1 MIFEFHQL
9 FMHRNTIKYAR
20 NRYVMMHVYMSTIIN
35 IELWQLQ
42 NTFKCWQSTPRMF
55 LRMWYRVTTSLKA
68 LKAIYTLPEEHVRE
82 FLASYRL
89 FDQEHVTGK
98 NKEAENTVNYYKASG
113 AMVQFDKTY
122 TYYKQF
128 LHLEKSPP

>member
-1 MIFEFHQL
+1 M
-9 FMHRNTIKYAR
+9 
-20 NRYVMMHVYMSTIIN
+20 
-35 IELWQLQ
+35 
-42 NTFKCWQSTPRMF
+42 
-55 LRMWYRVTTSLKA
+55 
-68 LKAIYTLPEEHVRE
+68 RE

>member
-1 MIFEFHQL
+1 MICEFKQF
-9 FMHRNTIKYAR
+9 FMHQKTIRYAR
-20 NRYVMMHVYMSTIIN
+20 NWYVMMYVYIYIYKHGTCDSFKRK
-35 IELWQLQ
+35 
-42 NTFKCWQSTPRMF
+42 FKCWHSTPRML

-82 FLASYRL
+82 FLASYQL

-113 AMVQFDKTY
+113 GDGSV
-122 TYYKQF
+122 
-128 LHLEKSPP
+128 